1 MTLIPARMGMLLLG
15 VPLMVEMAVAQ
26 TDRRVVR
33 ELAVGMKQVRA
44 EDWGALPR
52 ISDPIA
58 QAVLDWH
65 RLRAGQGTLAAY
77 LTFMDRYG
85 DWPGLPLLRQRGE
98 KVIPQ
103 NAPPEDVLRFFSD
116 QAPRTAHGAL
126 RYAEALDASGR
137 RAQAGSQIIRA
148 WRELTMTR
156 QEQAVFE
163 AKYGQLLHPHH
174 IARLEM
180 LLWRTRFAEAQRMF
194 KYANEDQIALANAR
208 IGLHRQVRGVD
219 ALVQAVPARLREHPG
234 LAYER
239 FLWRARK
246 GRMESAAELA
256 IAQTGNLG
264 RPEIWAERRGR
275 IARQLMRDGNG
286 RRAYDLAAA
295 HGLSDG
301 RDYADLEWLAGY
313 VALRKLNRPGDAVR
327 HFKRHENAV
336 RSPISKGRAGY
347 WIGRAYEAM
356 GMRTEARAAYAAGAR
371 HQTSFY
377 GQLAAERIGAPTDAG
392 LLGDE
397 DYPLWRQ
404 AGFVSSTVFY
414 AGLLLQAAGELDL
427 AERWFVHLSETL
439 TPTEHGQLADLALKL
454 NEPHIALMV
463 AKYAAAQGGMLHRAY
478 YPIAPMAR
486 QRLPVEMALALSVA
500 RRESEFDPKVVSP
513 AGAYGLMQLLP
524 GTAQAMARKTGR
536 EYCLPCL
543 LRDPAYNA
551 HLGSAYL
558 AHLKQEFGDNIPLV
572 AAGYNAGPGRVRA
585 WLDRYGDPRRQS
597 VDPVDWIEHV
607 PFTETRNYI
616 MRVMESV
623 PIYRM
628 RLSGELTPLTP
639 TAELKAR

>member
-1 MTLIPARMGMLLLG
+1 MTLLPARVG
-15 VPLMVEMAVAQ
+15 VLFLSVLLMVETAVAQ
-26 TDRRVVR
+26 TDRRAVQ
-33 ELAVGMKQVRA
+33 ELTVGMKQVRA
-44 EDWGALPR
+44 ENWRDLPR

-65 RLRAGQGTLAAY
+65 RLRAAQGAFTEYLA
-77 LTFMDRYG
+77 FVDRYG

-98 KVIPQ
+98 QMIPQ
-103 NAPPEDVLRFFSD
+103 NAPPEDVLRFFSG
-116 QAPRTAHGAL
+116 QAPRTAYGAL

-148 WRELTMTR
+148 WREFAMTP

-163 AKYGQLLHPHH
+163 AEYGRLLHPHH
-174 IARLEM
+174 TARLEM

-194 KYANEDQIALANAR
+194 KHADEDQIALANAR

-219 ALVQAVPARLREHPG
+219 ALVQAVPVRLREDPG

-239 FLWRARK
+239 FLWRARQ
-246 GRMESAAELA
+246 GRAESAAQLA
-256 IAQTGNLG
+256 VAQTGNLG
-264 RPEIWAERRGR
+264 RPEIWADRRGR

-286 RRAYDLAAA
+286 RLAYDLAAA
-295 HGLSDG
+295 HGLRDG

-327 HFKRHENAV
+327 HFKRHEKAV
-336 RSPISKGRAGY
+336 KSPISKGRAGY
-347 WIGRAYEAM
+347 WIGRTYEAM
-356 GMRTEARAAYAAGAR
+356 GMRSEARAAYAEGAR

-377 GQLAAERIGAPTDAG
+377 GQLAAERIGAPTNVG

-397 DYPLWRQ
+397 DYPSWRQ
-404 AGFVSSTVFY
+404 AGFMSSSVFY

-463 AKYAAAQGGMLHRAY
+463 AKYAAAQGGVLHRAY
-478 YPIAPMAR
+478 YPIAPMAA
-486 QRLPVEMALALSVA
+486 QRLPVEMALALSIA
-500 RRESEFDPKVVSP
+500 RRESEFDPKVVSS

-524 GTAQAMARKTGR
+524 GTARAMARKTGR
-536 EYCLPCL
+536 EYCLSCL
-543 LRDPAYNA
+543 LHDPEYNA
-551 HLGSAYL
+551 RLGSAYL
-558 AHLKQEFGDNIPLV
+558 AHLKQEFGNNIPLI
-572 AAGYNAGPGRVRA
+572 AAGYNAGPGRARA
-585 WLDRYGDPRRQS
+585 WLDRYGDPRRRN

-607 PFTETRNYI
+607 PFAETRNYI

-628 RLSGELTPLTP
+628 RLTGRLTPLTP
-639 TAELKAR
+639 TANLKAR